1 MPHAPSHPVPRR
13 GMSDSAPQYRWTIP
27 APWGQPMAL
36 DIAADGIRRLALNG
50 GSVDKDHRMPGDD
63 APLRI
68 REIAARAS
76 EQIGE
81 YFAGRRRH
89 FEGLPLDL
97 RGTAFQK
104 RVWEAMR
111 RIPWGR
117 TMTYGE
123 LAEAAGRPGAA
134 RAAGAA
140 CAANPIPIIIP
151 CHRILASGGGLG
163 GFSGGC
169 GLETKR
175 SLLALEGIHC
185 RIRPAPDQ
193 RQASGKRGSRRR

>member
-1 MPHAPSHPVPRR
+1 MANPTAPFTVPHSPSRPNPRR
-13 GMSDSAPQYRWTIP
+13 GMSDSAPEYRWAIP

-36 DIAADGIRRLALNG
+36 GIVADGIRRLALNG
-50 GSVDKDHRMPGDD
+50 DGADTAHTAHGAE
-63 APLRI
+63 APVRI
-68 REIAARAS
+68 REIAARAID
-76 EQIGE
+76 QLGE
-81 YFAGRRRH
+81 YFAGRRRR
-89 FEGLPLDL
+89 FDGLPLDL
-97 RGTAFQK
+97 CGTAFQR
-104 RVWEAMR
+104 RVWEVMLT
-111 RIPWGR
+111 IPWGR

-123 LAEAAGRPGAA
+123 LAQAAGRPGAA

-175 SLLALEGIHC
+175 MLLTLEGIPC
-185 RIRPAPDQ
+185 PAAQ
-193 RQASGKRGSRRR
+193 GKRM